1 MAPVS
6 DHPPRPRHT
15 GVIVGLVIG
24 GSVGVVLTVAQQLSG
39 LNSLETRQSVTE
51 YLSRPP
57 ASDLG
62 LDVSTALV
70 LLRVTLMALA
80 GCATAAAV
88 LGYHVLQRSHRAR
101 LGLTALAVPI
111 FLGGLV
117 TGGFLTSVVASA
129 TVLLWWGP
137 TAAWFRGEDPQ
148 QPARTRDDA
157 TVGVG
162 APSGPRGP
170 AGPSWL
176 EQPAPHGEEAGTSSP
191 QAGPG
196 RRPDALVWAC
206 VLTWAF
212 SALALVVIVAS
223 VVLLASDADLVLD
236 ELRRQN
242 PDLDLSDTERLVAT
256 TYVTASLAGVWSLAA
271 IALAVL
277 AHRGVG
283 WSRVALLVSAAAAA
297 VACLVAAIS
306 SVVTVV
312 PGIVCVITVGL
323 LNRPDV
329 KAWFAARRRDRDA
342 MRP

>member
-1 MAPVS
+1 MASVS

-24 GSVGVVLTVAQQLSG
+24 GSAGVVLTVAQQLSD
-39 LNSLETRQSVTE
+39 LNSLETRQAVTE
-51 YLSRPP
+51 YLSQPP

-62 LDVSTALV
+62 LDVATALA
-70 LLRVTLMALA
+70 LLRVTLMGLA

-129 TVLLWWGP
+129 AVLLWWGP
-137 TAAWFRGEDPQ
+137 TAAWFRGEDPER
-148 QPARTRDDA
+148 PAPTRA
-157 TVGVG
+157 GAAVGSAGG
-162 APSGPRGP
+162 AAGPPGP

-176 EQPAPHGEEAGTSSP
+176 EQPAPHGPTGTSGAAPGS
-191 QAGPG
+191 G

-212 SALALVVIVAS
+212 SSLALVVIVAS
-223 VVLLASDADLVLD
+223 VVLMASDPDLVLD

-242 PDLDLSDTERLVAT
+242 PDLDLGDTEGLVAT
-256 TYVTASLAGVWSLAA
+256 TYLTASLAGVWSLAA

-277 AHRGVG
+277 AHRRVG
-283 WSRVALLVSAAAAA
+283 WARVALQASAAAAT

-312 PGIVCVITVGL
+312 PGVVCLLTVGL
-323 LNRPDV
+323 LTRPDV
-329 KAWFAARRRDRDA
+329 KAWFAGDRRDRGA